1 MITYR
6 QLTGVLDANG
16 ETYRILGLQNDIKL
30 VITQRGGRIFGPF
43 LSDDSP
49 GLTWMN
55 PALAEAESFASFVRD
70 GQWNMGGERVWIA
83 PEIQYNIRDRADF
96 WGSHHVPTE
105 LDPANYMLASKA
117 DNRVTLNGA
126 MTLQAYNLSN
136 GTAHLQI
143 ERQIRLTLNP
153 LTALRAGEELMQ
165 GVRFGGYQQAVTLE
179 DTGEAAP
186 VSESWNLTQL
196 NPGGVML
203 IPCTPAAEASPYFGD
218 PAPDALIPQGSA
230 YRIAIT
236 GERQYKVGYK
246 AAGVFGRMGYV
257 NTLEDDQSYL
267 LLRDFFNNPAATYAE
282 EVPDQVGANGHSI
295 HVYNGGAQFGRNG
308 EMEAS
313 GQAIGGNTARSQT
326 TDVFTMSVFVGDT
339 AQINRIAEAL
349 LGVQP

>member
-6 QLTGVLDANG
+6 QLTDVLDANG
-16 ETYRILGLQNDIKL
+16 ETHRMLVLQDGIKI

-43 LSDDSP
+43 VGDDSP
-49 GLTWMN
+49 SLTWVN
-55 PALAEAESFASFVRD
+55 PALAEAESFAAFIRE
-70 GQWNMGGERVWIA
+70 GGWNMGGERVWIA

-96 WGSHHVPTE
+96 WGSHHVPTA
-105 LDPANYMLASKA
+105 LDPANYQVYSIHGEIILSTVME
-117 DNRVTLNGA
+117 
-126 MTLQAYNLSN
+126 LQAYNLSRD
-136 GTAHLQI
+136 TAHLGLKRHIQ
-143 ERQIRLTLNP
+143 QGKNP
-153 LTALRAGEELMQ
+153 LAALRAGAEMMK
-165 GVRFGGYQQAVTLE
+165 GVRFASYQHTVTL
-179 DTGEAAP
+179 DDQGQTAP

-196 NPGGVML
+196 NPGGVLL
-203 IPCTPAAEASPYFGD
+203 IPCTPATEASPYFGD
-218 PAPDALIPQGSA
+218 PAPDALAPQGSA

-257 NTLEDDQSYL
+257 NTLEDGQSYL
-267 LLRDFFNNPAATYAE
+267 LLRNFFNNPTATYAE

-313 GQAIGGNTARSQT
+313 GQAIGGSTGRCQT
-326 TDVFTMSVFVGDT
+326 TDVFTMSVFVGGA
-339 AQINRIAEAL
+339 AQISRIAEAL